1 MPNKRLGRLGLIVGA
16 AALLAVACGGGDA
29 VVPVP
34 ASQPTVAPTATAAP
48 TSPAD
53 PTSDSNPGAATT
65 AGKYTWEVSEVD
77 GAGAKPSI
85 AVGAS
90 GTPYIAFTSE
100 DMPGFVKSAV
110 LHAGT

>member
-1 MPNKRLGRLGLIVGA
+1 M
-16 AALLAVACGGGDA
+16 
-29 VVPVP
+29 
-34 ASQPTVAPTATAAP
+34 
-48 TSPAD
+48 
-53 PTSDSNPGAATT
+53 
-65 AGKYTWEVSEVD
+65 SEVD

-110 LHAGT
+110 LHAGTWDIATVATGYLYGPLDIALDSDGSPHISGTTTTMKTAPIAGWRTGSG

>member
-1 MPNKRLGRLGLIVGA
+1 M
-16 AALLAVACGGGDA
+16 
-29 VVPVP
+29 
-34 ASQPTVAPTATAAP
+34 
-48 TSPAD
+48 
-53 PTSDSNPGAATT
+53 
-65 AGKYTWEVSEVD
+65 SEVD